1 MTSRPA
7 DVLRCLPLLALL
19 LLPASRAGAQNTPLP
34 ALLDGPPREAPG
46 AAFDQQH
53 LDLDLR
59 LDVEA
64 GQVRG
69 TAALYLDRLDGRADT
84 LRLDAAGL
92 AVDSVRL
99 ALPDSAFAPVSFL
112 HEQDRLLIP
121 LDSSVTEAFV
131 AEVSYSARPA
141 YGLHLRAE
149 PGRPAAWTDGLPGS
163 ACFWIPLLDDPGDR
177 LTARLRFTVPP
188 GLRLAASG
196 RRTGEEP
203 SPDSLRTVS
212 FSIEDPLAPH
222 HLGVVAGVHEATT
235 ETVRLPGGAS
245 VDLAT
250 WIYPEHTGDAVRTF
264 GRAAAMLRFF
274 AGYLGVPPPT
284 EQIALAVVPSTLLAE
299 GSVAGIVLFEHAA
312 VVDARGALTDDPDP
326 ALARA
331 LARQWTGIRTTPG
344 WWTDDWITE
353 GLAAYLAARYLLEA
367 RGDAAFEDA
376 LHALGEAYLAEA
388 RTYRRPLVW
397 DRWDDPL
404 RLRDA
409 HAASK
414 GARVFHLLHQR
425 LGDDAF
431 RDGLRR
437 FLTAAAFE
445 PATTQDLQHAFEAAS
460 GTSLS
465 AFFELWTRGAGHP
478 ALALRYEHDPDA
490 GTLTFFAEQTQQ
502 GARVPLV
509 FPLRLPITVH
519 ALTDTARFALPL
531 EEQAQEL
538 TVLFASRP
546 RFVAADPDA
555 ALLAEITV
563 EQDVRAWVAQLR
575 HAPSA
580 AARHAAAQALANFAD
595 DPALG
600 LALRNALHEEAHT
613 GVRRALARTLG
624 GLPPS
629 EAVERALR
637 EAVVEEPDART
648 RAVLLDALAA
658 YPGSAVHA
666 LAMDRAQH
674 DESYAV
680 QAAAVSL
687 LARTNAPTALDV
699 VRSALITP
707 SHREIIR
714 RTALGALTHLDL
726 PSGDALDLAL
736 PYASST
742 HPAAVRAAAV
752 AFLSTLAP
760 RERRALDRI
769 ARSLEDPE
777 ASVRR
782 AAIRALA
789 AVGTPAARA
798 ALAARRDAEPVPLLR
813 STIDAVLQ
821 GVPLP

>member
-1 MTSRPA
+1 MTSRRA
-7 DVLRCLPLLALL
+7 DVLRCLAFLGLL
-19 LLPASRAGAQNTPLP
+19 LLPATGAFAQDAPLP
-34 ALLDGPPREAPG
+34 ALLDGPPRVAPA

-59 LDVEA
+59 LDVDA

-69 TAALYLDRLDGRADT
+69 IAVLSLDRLDGRADT

-92 AVDSVRL
+92 ALDSVRL
-99 ALPDSAFAPVSFL
+99 ALPDSAFARAPFL
-112 HEQDRLLIP
+112 HEQDHLLIP

-131 AEVSYSARPA
+131 VEISYSARPA

-149 PGRPAAWTDGLPGS
+149 AGRPAAWTDGLPGS
-163 ACFWIPLLDDPGDR
+163 ARFWIPLLDDPGDR
-177 LTARLRFTVPP
+177 LTARLRITAPP
-188 GLRLAASG
+188 GLRVAASG
-196 RRTGEEP
+196 RRTGEAY
-203 SPDSLRTVS
+203 SLDSLRTGS
-212 FSIEDPLAPH
+212 FTIDDPLAPH
-222 HLGVVAGVHEATT
+222 QFGVVAGVHEATT
-235 ETVRLPGGAS
+235 ATVRLPGNGA
-245 VDLAT
+245 VDLTT

-264 GRAAAMLRFF
+264 GRAGAMLRFF

-284 EQIALAVVPSTLLAE
+284 EQITLAVVPGALLAE
-299 GSVAGIVLFEHAA
+299 GSVAGIVLFEDAA

-331 LARQWTGIRTTPG
+331 LARQWTGIRATPR
-344 WWTDDWITE
+344 WWTDAWITE
-353 GLAAYLAARYLLEA
+353 GLAAYLAARYLHEA
-367 RGDAAFEDA
+367 HGDAAFEDA
-376 LHALGEAYLAEA
+376 LHTLAEAYLAEA
-388 RTYRRPLVW
+388 RAYRRPLAW

-404 RLRDA
+404 RLHDA
-409 HAASK
+409 HAAGK

-437 FLTAAAFE
+437 FLTARAFE
-445 PATTQDLQHAFEAAS
+445 PATMHDLQRAFETAS

-478 ALALRYEHDPDA
+478 TLMLRYVHDSEA
-490 GTLTFFAEQTQQ
+490 GTLTFFTEQTQQ

-509 FPLRLPITVH
+509 FPLRLPVTVH
-519 ALTDTARFALPL
+519 ALTDTARFVLPL

-538 TVLFASRP
+538 TALFASRP

-555 ALLAEITV
+555 ALLAEVTV

-575 HAPSA
+575 HAPTA
-580 AARHAAAQALANFAD
+580 PARRDAARALAGFSD

-600 LALRNALHEEAHT
+600 LALRNALREESHA
-613 GVRRALARTLG
+613 GVRRALARTLAS
-624 GLPPS
+624 LPPS

-637 EAVVEEPDART
+637 EAVAEEPDAVT
-648 RAVLLDALAA
+648 RAALLEALAA
-658 YPGSAVHA
+658 YPGPEVHA
-666 LAMDRAQH
+666 LAVDRAQL

-687 LARTNAPTALDV
+687 LARTEAPTALDV

-714 RTALGALTHLDL
+714 RSALGALAHLDL
-726 PSGDALDLAL
+726 PSNDALDLAL
-736 PYASST
+736 PYASSS

-813 STIDAVLQ
+813 STIDAALQ
-821 GVPLP
+821 GVLLP